1 MRQFEI
7 EIRNEKRKNYRF
19 YNWFALVISLAGFSF
34 FLFYNNWWVEALG
47 AIIIVFVYL
56 LTRIY
61 RRKIRKANYLFD
73 DKGFF
78 FLLLAFGW
86 LGLEKYFITGIC
98 IVLGLVYQ
106 AAMQKIIFIF
116 NKEGILKTNFP
127 KKEFQWNAL
136 DNVVLKDRILTLDF
150 KNNRIIQG
158 VIEPSKVIDQA
169 AFNHF
174 AEEQMKHSL
183 SNQEVNLSSASNG

>member
-7 EIRNEKRKNYRF
+7 EIMNEKRKNYRL
-19 YNWFALVISLAGFSF
+19 YNWFALLISLAGFLF

-61 RRKIRKANYLFD
+61 RRKIHKAVYLFD

-86 LGLEKYFITGIC
+86 LGLEKYFITGLC

-106 AAMQKIIFIF
+106 AAMQKIVFIF

-127 KKEFQWNAL
+127 KKEFEWKAL

-150 KNNRIIQG
+150 KTNRIIQG
-158 VIEPSKVIDQA
+158 EIDPSEKIDQV
-169 AFNHF
+169 AFNLF
-174 AEEQMKHSL
+174 VEEQMKNSL
-183 SNQEVNLSSASNG
+183 SNQEVNLSSAGNS